1 LETESEINKKIMDIT
16 LKIQE
21 THPELSNFL
30 NEMPVTI
37 PDEKKPHITISIL
50 KDYYDSLCNL
60 LKKANEHS

>member
-1 LETESEINKKIMDIT
+1 MDIT